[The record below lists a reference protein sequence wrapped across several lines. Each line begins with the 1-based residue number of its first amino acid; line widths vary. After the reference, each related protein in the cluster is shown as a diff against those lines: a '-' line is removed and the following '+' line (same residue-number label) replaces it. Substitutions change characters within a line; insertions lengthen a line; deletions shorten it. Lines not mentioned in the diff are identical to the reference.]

1 MGNKNLHGKQD
12 YGEMHLEL
20 SKQEFTSGEV
30 IQGKVHLQV
39 YKKFPGKNV
48 CLEISGKEK
57 SKWQTIDGHG
67 SKKHRCKH
75 LGENS
80 ILVSKS
86 VI

>member
-1 MGNKNLHGKQD
+1 MGNKDSRGRQD

-30 IQGKVHLQV
+30 IQGKVHLQIC
-39 YKKFPGKNV
+39 KKFPGKNV

-57 SKWQTIDGHG
+57 TKWVSTDGQG
-67 SKKHRCKH
+67 SKKHKAKH
-75 LGENS
+75 EGENS